1 MATRNPI
8 PCYYPDPHLP
18 IRVIQHRGTFE
29 HDAYPVHVHQDV
41 TWEFCYVVRGQ
52 VTAVLRGT
60 PRRLGPG
67 EVLMF
72 RPDDVHGFD
81 AWTGEHIT
89 LMFQQ
94 CCITVA
100 RITVRF
106 LQWFNRFFIPF
117 Y

>member
-52 VTAVLRGT
+52 VTVCLT
-60 PRRLGPG
+60 LGAYYATA
-67 EVLMF
+67 LMLAGLQF
-72 RPDDVHGFD
+72 GLVVG
-81 AWTGEHIT
+81 AIAGAIT
-89 LMFQQ
+89 FTLPAS
-94 CCITVA
+94 TSA
-100 RITVRF
+100 
-106 LQWFNRFFIPF
+106 
-117 Y
+117 